1 MKIVKTTGYKK
12 DFQKKIVKKHK
23 KKEQEVIERIEEL
36 LIQSTNMKELMINP
50 LRIVYNIEK
59 KKRWLERYIYSK
71 S

>member
-50 LRIVYNIEK
+50 LRI
-59 KKRWLERYIYSK
+59 KR
-71 S
+71 

>member
-1 MKIVKTTGYKK
+1 MFNLLKIVKTAGYKK

-36 LIQSTNMKELMINP
+36 LIQSINMKELMINP

-59 KKRWLERYIYSK
+59 KKR
-71 S
+71 